1 MSRNGKARTA
11 PVLLEG
17 SYYARITK
25 QRGGGYLVEFP
36 DLSGCLTEGKDLK
49 TALANAR
56 EALSGWLFVA
66 LKHGDHVPAGRVR
79 HGRGYHRI
87 VPDLDVSVPLV
98 IRMGRQRRGLTQ
110 RQVAAALGISQQAY
124 QRLESPGKS
133 NPTLKTLDR
142 LSGILGL
149 EFHLEAA

>member
-56 EALSGWLFVA
+56 EALSGWDDRHGAVLDCDALAVSFVA
-66 LKHGDHVPAGRVR
+66 QTATFVNSTSPVSN
-79 HGRGYHRI
+79 RGSSW
-87 VPDLDVSVPLV
+87 PWL
-98 IRMGRQRRGLTQ
+98 
-110 RQVAAALGISQQAY
+110 
-124 QRLESPGKS
+124 
-133 NPTLKTLDR
+133 
-142 LSGILGL
+142 
-149 EFHLEAA
+149 